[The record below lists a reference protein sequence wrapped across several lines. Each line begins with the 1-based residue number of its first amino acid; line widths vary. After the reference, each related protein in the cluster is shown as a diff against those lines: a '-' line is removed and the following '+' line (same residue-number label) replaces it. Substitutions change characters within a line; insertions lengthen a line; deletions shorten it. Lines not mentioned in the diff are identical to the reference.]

1 MGLSDMD
8 AQCSKTYEPFRPRHA
23 IQLAAPHTWAA
34 SVMPVLLGCAFAY
47 HEQGFLDASLALI
60 LLVICVLMQSSV
72 NTFNDYF
79 DFIKGTD
86 TEQDA
91 LEADDSTLVNDKLK
105 PSSALRWA
113 VLLLGVAFALGLY
126 VIWRCGFIPLWIA
139 LIGAVAVVL
148 YSAGKTP
155 ISYLPIGEA
164 VSGIVMGGLIPLACT
179 YCLTHHLSAF
189 PLLWSI
195 PSILGVG
202 LIMMTNNTCDIEK
215 DLSAGRRTLPGLLER
230 RRTKKAYQA
239 LMICWLGAICILV
252 GACFSQGAIILP
264 FMVLASLG
272 IEKALWNN
280 PLTQQGRIAAMGAIT
295 SLNVVL
301 GGFYA
306 LCIVL

>member
-1 MGLSDMD
+1 MGLIAMD
-8 AQCSKTYEPFRPRHA
+8 AQCSKTYEPFRPRYA

-47 HEQGFLDASLALI
+47 HEQGFIDAPLTVV

-91 LEADDSTLVNDKLK
+91 LEADDSTLVNDGLK

-113 VLLLGVAFALGLY
+113 IFLLVAAFALGLY

-139 LIGAVAVVL
+139 LAGAAAVVL

-179 YCLTHHLSAF
+179 SCLTHHLSAF

-215 DLSAGRRTLPGLLER
+215 DLSAGRRTLPGLLGR
-230 RRTKKAYQA
+230 RRAKRTYQA
-239 LMICWLGAICILV
+239 LMICWLGVICILV
-252 GACFSQGAIILP
+252 GACFPQGAMVLP
-264 FMVLASLG
+264 FMVLASLAL
-272 IEKALWNN
+272 EKALWNN